1 MHSGESLVQIM
12 VWWNSSSCSASKK
25 KKWIVKVPQN
35 HSLSSLHW
43 VENPDYSWTL
53 VIALLWDLVVFNKNL
68 KFLQQAQA
76 CRLRCSSVG
85 CGLTPVV
92 AATAVSGVVESQ
104 SPGRGRQD
112 TSGMIWRLSPRKS
125 EHICLLERKKGG
137 KEAVTNQQRFLQCD
151 YFMDF
156 HPYLG

>member
-1 MHSGESLVQIM
+1 M
-12 VWWNSSSCSASKK
+12 
-25 KKWIVKVPQN
+25 PQN
-35 HSLSSLHW
+35 RFSSSLHRVW
-43 VENPDYSWTL
+43 DPDYTL
-53 VIALLWDLVVFNKNL
+53 RDATQVIELLWDCLVFNKNL

-112 TSGMIWRLSPRKS
+112 TSGI
-125 EHICLLERKKGG
+125 I
-137 KEAVTNQQRFLQCD
+137 
-151 YFMDF
+151 
-156 HPYLG
+156 